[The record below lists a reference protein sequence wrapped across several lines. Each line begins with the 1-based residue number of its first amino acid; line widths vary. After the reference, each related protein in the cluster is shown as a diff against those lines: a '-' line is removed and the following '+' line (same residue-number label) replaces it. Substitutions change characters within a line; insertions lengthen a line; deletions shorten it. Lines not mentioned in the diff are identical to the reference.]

1 MIKKSMKKIIIPMLA
16 TVFIVGNCM
25 VASAGT
31 ERESITSGDLTMEYS
46 VTATDHMASA
56 GASVNTCS
64 DLYVTGTAYKHRIGK
79 DPEPMNLG
87 RSASQSYS
95 VYASVSSEYTY
106 FEKIKATFGANS
118 NDDDE
123 VKAGLM
129 AIY

>member
-1 MIKKSMKKIIIPMLA
+1 
-16 TVFIVGNCM
+16 
-25 VASAGT
+25 
-31 ERESITSGDLTMEYS
+31 
-46 VTATDHMASA
+46 
-56 GASVNTCS
+56 
-64 DLYVTGTAYKHRIGK
+64 
-79 DPEPMNLG
+79 MNLG